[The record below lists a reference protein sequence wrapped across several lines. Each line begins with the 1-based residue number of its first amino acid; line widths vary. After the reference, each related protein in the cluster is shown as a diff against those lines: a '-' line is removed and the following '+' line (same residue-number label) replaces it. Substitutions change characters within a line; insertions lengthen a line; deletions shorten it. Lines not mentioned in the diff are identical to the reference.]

1 MSTSTKDFINK
12 LSELK
17 KEFKVFLPSIKKEVT
32 AKQINL
38 KQQKDIISTAVN
50 GVLGALQ
57 FSKAV
62 NELIIENVDSDNMFT
77 FDRVPALLALRVES
91 LGDKIKL
98 ESGDIVSLKDSLE
111 RAKDV
116 PSFNLVKEVRIDSI
130 KVKLRI
136 PSLQEENVILKRC
149 IQEIDNLKSENL
161 SEAMGLIYIFELLK
175 TIKSVEVEEEVVDFN
190 ELKVVD
196 RVKIVEQLP
205 LELYDDITSF
215 LSPIVKFE
223 ENILTVNESIIPI
236 DTSLLD
242 ATTSA

>member
-1 MSTSTKDFINK
+1 MSTSTSDFINK

-17 KEFKVFLPSIKKEVT
+17 KEFKVFLPSIKKEVS

-62 NELIIENVDSDNMFT
+62 NELIIENVDSDNMYT
-77 FDRVPALLALRVES
+77 FDRIPALLALRVES

-98 ESGDIVSLKDSLE
+98 DSGDIVSLNDSLE

-116 PSFNLVKEVRIDSI
+116 PPFDLVKKVKIGSI
-130 KVKLRI
+130 KVELRI

-149 IQEIDNLKSENL
+149 IQEIDNLKSEDL
-161 SEAMGLIYIFELLK
+161 SKAMGLIYIFELIK

-215 LSPIVKFE
+215 LTPIVKFE
-223 ENILTVNESIIPI
+223 ENILTVNEYIIPV

>member
-1 MSTSTKDFINK
+1 MSTSTSDFINK

-77 FDRVPALLALRVES
+77 FDRIPALLALRVES

-98 ESGDIVSLKDSLE
+98 ENGDIVSLKDSLE

-116 PSFNLVKEVRIDSI
+116 PSFNLVKEVKIDSI

-136 PSLQEENVILKRC
+136 PSLQEENIILKRC
-149 IQEIDNLKSENL
+149 IQEIDKLKSENL
-161 SEAMGLIYIFELLK
+161 SEAMGLIYIFELIK

>member
-17 KEFKVFLPSIKKEVT
+17 KEFKVFIPSIKKEVT
-32 AKQINL
+32 AKQITL

-57 FSKAV
+57 FNKAV
-62 NELIIENVDSDNMFT
+62 NELIIENVDSDTLFT

-91 LGDKIKL
+91 LGDKIKIDDG
-98 ESGDIVSLKDSLE
+98 EIVSLKDSLLKARE
-111 RAKDV
+111 V
-116 PSFNLVKEVRIDSI
+116 PPFKLTK
-130 KVKLRI
+130 KVKIGSINVELRI
-136 PSLQEENVILKRC
+136 PTLQEENIILKKC

-161 SEAMGLIYIFELLK
+161 SEAMGLIYIFELIK
-175 TIKSVEVEEEVVDFN
+175 TIKSIEVEEELIDFN

-215 LSPIVKFE
+215 LTKVAKFE
-223 ENILTVNESIIPI
+223 EGILTVNESIIPI
-236 DTSLLD
+236 DASLLD

>member
-1 MSTSTKDFINK
+1 
-12 LSELK
+12 
-17 KEFKVFLPSIKKEVT
+17 VT

-77 FDRVPALLALRVES
+77 FDRIPALLALRVES

-98 ESGDIVSLKDSLE
+98 ENGDVVSLKDSLE

-116 PSFNLVKEVRIDSI
+116 PSFNLVKEVKIDSI

-136 PSLQEENVILKRC
+136 PSLQEENIILKRC
-149 IQEIDNLKSENL
+149 IQEIDKLKSENL
-161 SEAMGLIYIFELLK
+161 SEAMGLIYIFELIK

>member
-1 MSTSTKDFINK
+1 MSTSTSDFINK

>member
-1 MSTSTKDFINK
+1 MSTSTSDFINK

-149 IQEIDNLKSENL
+149 IQEIDSLKSENL

>member
-1 MSTSTKDFINK
+1 MSTSTSDFINK

-77 FDRVPALLALRVES
+77 FDRIPALLALRVES

-98 ESGDIVSLKDSLE
+98 ENGDVVSLKDSLE

-116 PSFNLVKEVRIDSI
+116 PSFNLVKEVKIDSI

-136 PSLQEENVILKRC
+136 PSLQEENIILKRC
-149 IQEIDNLKSENL
+149 IQEIDKLKSENL
-161 SEAMGLIYIFELLK
+161 SEAMGLIYIFELIK

>member
-1 MSTSTKDFINK
+1 MSTSTSDFINK

-77 FDRVPALLALRVES
+77 FDRIPALLALRVES

-98 ESGDIVSLKDSLE
+98 ENGDIVSLKDSLE
-111 RAKDV
+111 RAKDI
-116 PSFNLVKEVRIDSI
+116 PSFNLVKEVKIDSI

-136 PSLQEENVILKRC
+136 PSLQEENIILKRC
-149 IQEIDNLKSENL
+149 IQEIDKLKSENL
-161 SEAMGLIYIFELLK
+161 SEAMGLIYIFELIK

>member
-1 MSTSTKDFINK
+1 MSTSTSDFINK

-17 KEFKVFLPSIKKEVT
+17 KEFKIFLPSIKKEVT

-98 ESGDIVSLKDSLE
+98 DSGDIVSLNDSLE

-116 PSFNLVKEVRIDSI
+116 PSFNLVK
-130 KVKLRI
+130 KVKIGSLKVELRI

-149 IQEIDNLKSENL
+149 IQEIDNLK
-161 SEAMGLIYIFELLK
+161 
-175 TIKSVEVEEEVVDFN
+175 
-190 ELKVVD
+190 
-196 RVKIVEQLP
+196 
-205 LELYDDITSF
+205 
-215 LSPIVKFE
+215 
-223 ENILTVNESIIPI
+223 
-236 DTSLLD
+236 
-242 ATTSA
+242 

>member
-1 MSTSTKDFINK
+1 MSTSTSDFINK

-17 KEFKVFLPSIKKEVT
+17 KEFKVFLPSIKKEVS

-62 NELIIENVDSDNMFT
+62 NELIIENVDSDNMYT
-77 FDRVPALLALRVES
+77 FDRIPALLALRVES

-98 ESGDIVSLKDSLE
+98 DSGDIVSLNDSLE

-116 PSFNLVKEVRIDSI
+116 PSFNLVK
-130 KVKLRI
+130 KVKIGSLKVELRI

-149 IQEIDNLKSENL
+149 IQEIDNLKSEDL
-161 SEAMGLIYIFELLK
+161 SKAMGLIYIFELIK

-215 LSPIVKFE
+215 LTPIVKFE
-223 ENILTVNESIIPI
+223 ENILTVNEYIIPV

>member
-1 MSTSTKDFINK
+1 MSTSTSDFINK

-98 ESGDIVSLKDSLE
+98 ENGDIVSLKDSLE
-111 RAKDV
+111 RAKDI

-136 PSLQEENVILKRC
+136 PSLQEENIILKRC

>member
-1 MSTSTKDFINK
+1 MSTSTSDFINK

-17 KEFKVFLPSIKKEVT
+17 KEFKVFLPSIKKEVK

>member
-1 MSTSTKDFINK
+1 MSTSTSDFINK

-17 KEFKVFLPSIKKEVT
+17 KEFKVFLPSFKQEVT
-32 AKQINL
+32 ARQITL

-62 NELIIENVDSDNMFT
+62 NELIIENVDSDTLFT
-77 FDRVPALLALRVES
+77 YDRVPALLALRVES

-98 ESGDIVSLKDSLE
+98 DNGDIVSLKDSLE

-116 PSFNLVKEVRIDSI
+116 PKFKFIK
-130 KVKLRI
+130 KVKIGALKVELRI

-149 IQEIDNLKSENL
+149 IQEIDNLKSEDL
-161 SEAMGLIYIFELLK
+161 SKAMGLIYIFELIK

-215 LSPIVKFE
+215 LTPIVKFE
-223 ENILTVNESIIPI
+223 ENILTVNESIIPV